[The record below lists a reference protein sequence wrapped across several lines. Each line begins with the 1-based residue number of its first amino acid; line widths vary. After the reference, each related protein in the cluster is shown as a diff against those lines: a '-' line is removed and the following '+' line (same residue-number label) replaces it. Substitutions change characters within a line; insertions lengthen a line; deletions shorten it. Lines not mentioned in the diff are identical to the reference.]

1 MICKIINVEES
12 IKNKLIESERRLSYT
27 ISFTTNKIGS
37 LENDWEVRTSSDH
50 SSKVLNV
57 SLSNRT
63 QPNLTKP
70 KLEFDFRRSDQSPLK
85 TKIKDM
91 DFTGIVFLEFPTLKS
106 SSSLDSSSSV
116 KERYLY
122 RTLPQL
128 FRSSDRWRQAIGRIF
143 ERVIWKIHFDIYLKL
158 YMQHLIR
165 QCIRH
170 KIIFFLII

>member
-1 MICKIINVEES
+1 VNEDCRIQYRLQQK
-12 IKNKLIESERRLSYT
+12 KLIFWKRL
-27 ISFTTNKIGS
+27 G
-37 LENDWEVRTSSDH
+37 VRTSNDH

-57 SLSNRT
+57 SLLNQT

-70 KLEFDFRRSDQSPLK
+70 KHKFDFRRSDQSPLK